1 MKHLFSHLGRF
12 TLAVVLACLLL
23 AGIGAGSASAA
34 IGPAFETFTAWG
46 DTNLEPGGEGQIVVH
61 LHNVGDEDANGS
73 LKIFEEVPEGVKI
86 EKVAWPLPDGDF
98 AEIGLVLEW
107 CKIEDEATVFRCE
120 FPDFGPETGGFL
132 KLLAPGPMAESPF
145 FQAIPDGWSAPIYI
159 DVSVAADASGVGTNK
174 FRVEGAGDPTPEEE
188 EVQIPFSSTPASFG
202 VNLFQ
207 ADVFDDGL
215 PFGETLRQAGD
226 HPFEQRVDFELNKR
240 TGVNSE
246 DGLRYAVPNGSVKT
260 VEVTLPRG
268 MVGNPEAVPKCDPV
282 DFARFGA
289 TGMST
294 ECPSNTQVGY
304 LNIHPTLGTA
314 NRGTE
319 SIFRPRPDA
328 VLSRV
333 AIYNLEPPKGKAAD
347 FGFNAGTLV
356 MGHIYP
362 ELDPAQNYAIRTV
375 SPEISSLVQPTG
387 VEVVFWGVPGDPAHD
402 KLRYFGE
409 TKHPGEDALGAS
421 FEGSAI
427 RPLLTNPMDCGFDNG
442 GARIRVDSYQ
452 NPGNFSPVKEY
463 GDPLNV
469 SGCDDQR
476 VRFKPQISLQPDNR
490 DAGGPTGLDVHLE
503 VPLRND
509 EVSEAE
515 DLYASNGEAKGI
527 STPPMKRVVTTFPE
541 GMTLS
546 PSAAQGLGTCT
557 AAQIGLGTNSPVT
570 CPDNSQYGR
579 LVLHTPILPIDEQPE
594 GFIYIA
600 KQGDNPFHNF
610 LALYLVVQE
619 PNRGILV
626 KVPGRL
632 DLDPQTGQI
641 TTTFDD
647 LPQFPVSDMQLTFKG
662 GVRAGLVNPTTC
674 GTKTIRAEFSS
685 WADPQTPHVVDS
697 NYEITNKPDGSP
709 CVQNLAQ
716 RPFKPEMQAG
726 TVSPSAGKYSPF
738 AFRITRSDDDQEF
751 SQIGV
756 TLPEGLAA
764 KFAGVGICSD
774 AGIAQALSR
783 ETTAGAAALEQS
795 DPSCPASSEIGS
807 TIVGTG
813 VGVPL
818 SWVPGKI
825 YLAGPYKGA
834 PMSMVVISPAKVG
847 PYDLGVITV
856 RTALRIDPVTAQ
868 ATATSDP
875 FPQIFQGIPVRVR
888 DIRLSVDRPN
898 FTLNPTSCAPKRIDA
913 HVTGTGG
920 ILATTADDSGID
932 LAERFQAADCASLGF
947 APKLFFRLFGGTHR
961 GAHPKFK
968 ATLKARSGGAN
979 IAGASVALPHS
990 EFLDQAHIKTVC
1002 TRVQFAQGECPP
1014 GSVYGFAKAITPL
1027 FDEPLQGPVYLRSS
1041 SHQLPDLVAVLRGP
1055 ASRPVQVELA
1065 GRIDSVNGGIR
1076 NTFDVVPDAPVT
1088 QFTLTMQG
1096 GKKGLLQNS
1105 TDICAKAYR
1114 ATAKF
1119 TAQNGKRLTLRPK
1132 MQSACG
1138 KALRKKR
1145 R

>member
-1 MKHLFSHLGRF
+1 MKHPFSHLGR
-12 TLAVVLACLLL
+12 LAFATALACLLL
-23 AGIGAGSASAA
+23 AGIGVGSAGAA
-34 IGPAFETFTAWG
+34 IGPAFETYTAWG
-46 DTNLEPGGEGQIVVH
+46 DTNLEPGGEGQIVLH

-73 LKIFEEVPEGVKI
+73 LKIFEEVPEGVTI
-86 EKVAWPLPDGDF
+86 EKVAWPLPAGDL
-98 AEIGLVLEW
+98 AEIGLVNEW
-107 CKIEDEATVFRCE
+107 CVIEGNRIFKCE
-120 FPDFGPETGGFL
+120 YPDFGPEVVPAVFSL
-132 KLLAPGPMAESPF
+132 PAPGDEAYSPVF
-145 FQAIPDGWSAPIYI
+145 PAIPDGWSAPIYV
-159 DVSVAADASGVGTNK
+159 DVSVDPDASGLGANK

-207 ADVFDDGL
+207 ADIFSDAI

-240 TGVNSE
+240 TGVSSE
-246 DGLRYAVPNGSVKT
+246 DGLRYAVPKGTVKS

-268 MVGNPEAVPKCDPV
+268 MIGNPEATPKCDPV
-282 DFARFGA
+282 TFAKFGS

-294 ECPSNTQVGY
+294 QCPSNTQVGY
-304 LNIHPTLGTA
+304 LNIHATAGTA
-314 NRGTE
+314 HRGTD
-319 SIFRPRPDA
+319 SVFRPKPDA
-328 VLSRV
+328 HLSRV

-347 FGFNAGTLV
+347 FGFNAGALV
-356 MGHIYP
+356 QGHIYP

-387 VEVVFWGVPGDPAHD
+387 AEVVFWGVPGDPAHD
-402 KLRYFGE
+402 KFRYFAEPKALGE
-409 TKHPGEDALGAS
+409 TAVGAT
-421 FEGSAI
+421 FEGAAI

-452 NPGNFSPVKEY
+452 NPGQFSPVKEY

-476 VRFKPQISLQPDNR
+476 IRFNPQVSFQPDNR
-490 DAGGPTGLDVHLE
+490 DASGPTGLDVHLE
-503 VPLRND
+503 VPLRDD
-509 EVSEAE
+509 EVDNAQN
-515 DLYASNGEAKGI
+515 LYAENGEAKGI
-527 STPPMKRVVTTFPE
+527 STPPMKKVVTTFPE

-546 PSAAQGLGTCT
+546 PSAAQGLSTCT
-557 AAQIGLGTNSPVT
+557 AAQISLGTNEPVT
-570 CPDNSQYGR
+570 CPDSSQYGK
-579 LVLHTPILPIDEQPE
+579 LVLHTPILPVDEQPE

-610 LALYLVVQE
+610 LALYLVIQE

-641 TTTFDD
+641 MTTFDD

-674 GTKTIRAEFSS
+674 GTKTIRAEFFS
-685 WADPQTPHVVDS
+685 WHDPTTPHVVDNS
-697 NYEITNKPDGSP
+697 YEITQKPDGSP
-709 CVQNLAQ
+709 CVPTLAQ
-716 RPFKPEMQAG
+716 RPFAPKMNAG

-751 SQIGV
+751 SQVGV
-756 TLPEGLAA
+756 TLPEGLVA
-764 KFAGVGICSD
+764 KFAGVGACSD

-856 RTALRIDPVTAQ
+856 RTALKVNPVTAQ
-868 ATATSDP
+868 ATAVSDP

-898 FTLNPTSCAPKRIDA
+898 FTLNPTSCAPKQIDA

-932 LAERFQAADCASLGF
+932 LSERFQAADCASLGF
-947 APKLFFRLFGGTHR
+947 APKLFFHLFGGTHR

-968 ATLKARSGGAN
+968 ATLKARSGDAN

-1002 TRVQFAQGECPP
+1002 TRVQFAQEECPA

-1088 QFTLTMQG
+1088 EFTLTMQG

-1105 TDICAKAYR
+1105 TDICAKVYR

-1119 TAQNGKRLTLRPK
+1119 TGQNGKRQTLHPK